1 MIFLVYVLVRF
12 KIPSSQ
18 VVNAEV
24 PDSILF
30 TYTGL
35 ATKNMTNDDADHL
48 YLCLRVLSDKSP
60 VIVNIFNEN
69 CRRALSIMLAAK
81 AEEEASTQKVCM
93 LPVALNILLY
103 NV

>member
-1 MIFLVYVLVRF
+1 VDLLVRF

-18 VVNAEV
+18 VVNV
-24 PDSILF
+24 QIPDSILF
-30 TYTGL
+30 IYTGL

-48 YLCLRVLSDKSP
+48 YLCLQVLSDKSP
-60 VIVNIFNEN
+60 IIVNIFNEN

-93 LPVALNILLY
+93 LPAALSVLLH
-103 NV
+103 NVCN